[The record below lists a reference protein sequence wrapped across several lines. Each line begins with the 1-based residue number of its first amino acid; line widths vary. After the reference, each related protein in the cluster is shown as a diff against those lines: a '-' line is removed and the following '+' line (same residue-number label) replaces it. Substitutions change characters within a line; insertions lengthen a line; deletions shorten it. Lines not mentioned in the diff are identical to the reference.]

1 MRPLKYNVWYMKICV
16 VTDRRRELTLKLPP
30 CDLALFGFGL
40 LGTVNYESE
49 LSGKSEKFEVMTRLS
64 RACHCGVLSGCVTDS
79 RGLKRKSVSV
89 SHEGKLLGITDMR
102 FVLDGEEYKS
112 GATIGVYGVGGY
124 RVGVLVENDL
134 YFPDGIKSL
143 SLCGCNVI
151 CAFLEELVDG
161 MPPLIARTYAYL
173 YGVPFV
179 LCAGGCAYFADING
193 VMASSNQSVAV
204 FETSPKNCYRVIT
217 SRRRGLFADGY
228 ADF

>member
-1 MRPLKYNVWYMKICV
+1 MKICV
-16 VTDRRRELTLKLPP
+16 VTDRRREPTLKLPS
-30 CDLALFGFGL
+30 CDLAIFGFGL

-49 LSGKSEKFEVMTRLS
+49 LSGKSEKFEVMTKLS
-64 RACHCGVLSGCVTDS
+64 RVCHCGVLSGCVTDS
-79 RGLKRKSVSV
+79 RGLKRKSVAV
-89 SHEGKLLGITDMR
+89 SSDGKLLGITDMR

-112 GATIGVYGVGGY
+112 GATLGVYGVGGY

-151 CAFLEELVDG
+151 CAFAEELYDG
-161 MPPLIARTYAYL
+161 MPPQIVRTYAYL

-179 LCAGGCAYFADING
+179 LCAGGCAYFADVNG
-193 VMASSNQSVAV
+193 VMASSNQPVAL
-204 FETSPKNCYRVIT
+204 FETTPKNCYRVIT